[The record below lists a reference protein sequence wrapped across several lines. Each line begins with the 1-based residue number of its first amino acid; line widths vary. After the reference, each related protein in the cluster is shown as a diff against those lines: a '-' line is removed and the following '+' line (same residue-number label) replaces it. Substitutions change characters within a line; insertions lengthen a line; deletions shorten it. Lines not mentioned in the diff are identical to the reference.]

1 MGRRGRKSPAEKRPL
16 PIPAEAF
23 SRKEVV
29 YDDLMG
35 KIAARRGDPCYK
47 KKYSPNSC
55 QRKGADLNSLWQLI
69 IHTEIGEDAVHDALG
84 IFRAKMGRLAHD
96 KDALHLFLKKFI
108 EKVLIKGKI
117 IADKPPLRQLSAVR
131 NFKVSLPFRQ
141 ERKDRIGS
149 KPFDEGCGGFIF
161 P

>member
-1 MGRRGRKSPAEKRPL
+1 MKEKEEKFSLIHFGLRYGTQIKNSPCGKRPL

-55 QRKGADLNSLWQLI
+55 QRKGADLNSL
-69 IHTEIGEDAVHDALG
+69 
-84 IFRAKMGRLAHD
+84 
-96 KDALHLFLKKFI
+96 
-108 EKVLIKGKI
+108 
-117 IADKPPLRQLSAVR
+117 
-131 NFKVSLPFRQ
+131 
-141 ERKDRIGS
+141 
-149 KPFDEGCGGFIF
+149 
-161 P
+161 